1 MAKSEVV
8 KVALVTGGARGIG
21 RSIAAALAAEGMGV
35 VVADL
40 LDTSE
45 CVEQVRA
52 GGGKAMGVRADMADP
67 TAAKEAVSRTVEAFG
82 RLDVLINNAGMH
94 PQGRGWPPLR
104 EMELEFWERIIRANL
119 TSTAVSSRAA
129 LPHLADKHTGRIVNI
144 SGGGPWGGPEWV
156 SKYGNV
162 TGRGPYMAAKAGV
175 EILTRVMWE
184 EEKNR
189 GVAVTCLRPI
199 IRIALDYESE
209 EIRARNPGPEILMPH
224 LLWLLSAGPAEVGG
238 RVYEFD
244 GVRLSLIP
252 YLS

>member
-1 MAKSEVV
+1 MAKTEVV
-8 KVALVTGGARGIG
+8 NVALVTGGARGIG
-21 RSIAAALAAEGMGV
+21 CSIAAALASKGMGV
-35 VVADL
+35 MVADL

-45 CVEQVRA
+45 CVEQIRA
-52 GGGKAMGVRADMADP
+52 SGGKAMGVRADMADP
-67 TAAKEAVSRTVEAFG
+67 TAAKEAVLRTVEVFG

-119 TSTAVSSRAA
+119 TSTVVSSHAA
-129 LPHLADKHTGRIVNI
+129 LPHLADQHTGRIVNM
-144 SGGGPWGGPEWV
+144 SGGGPWGPEWT

-162 TGRGPYMAAKAGV
+162 AGRGPYMAAKAGV

-184 EEKNR
+184 EEKAR
-189 GVAVTCLRPI
+189 GVAVTCLRPT
-199 IRIALDYESE
+199 IRIALDYERE
-209 EIRARNPGPEILMPH
+209 EIRARHPGPGILMPH
-224 LLWLLSAGPAEVGG
+224 LLWLLSADPTEVGG

-244 GVRLSLIP
+244 GERLSPIP

>member
-1 MAKSEVV
+1 MAQSV

-21 RSIAAALAAEGMGV
+21 RSIAATLAAEGMGV

-45 CVEQVRA
+45 CIEQIRA
-52 GGGKAMGVRADMADP
+52 SGGKAMGVRADMADP
-67 TAAKEAVSRTVEAFG
+67 SAAKEAVLRTVEVFG

-129 LPHLADKHTGRIVNI
+129 LPHLADKHTGKIVNI
-144 SGGGPWGGPEWV
+144 SGGGPWGPEWV

-184 EEKNR
+184 EEKDR
-189 GVAVTCLRPI
+189 GLAVTCLRPI

-244 GVRLSLIP
+244 GERLSLIP

>member
-8 KVALVTGGARGIG
+8 NVALVTGGARGIG
-21 RSIAAALAAEGMGV
+21 RSIAATLASKGMPV
-35 VVADL
+35 MVADL

-45 CVEQVRA
+45 CIEQIRA
-52 GGGKAMGVRADMADP
+52 SGGKAMGVRADMADP
-67 TAAKEAVSRTVEAFG
+67 AAAKEAVSRTVEAFG

-94 PQGRGWPPLR
+94 PQGHGWPPLR

-119 TSTAVSSRAA
+119 TSTAVSTRAA
-129 LPHLADKHTGRIVNI
+129 LPHLTDKHTGRIVNI
-144 SGGGPWGGPEWV
+144 SGGGPWGPEWA
-156 SKYGNV
+156 SNYSNV
-162 TGRGPYMAAKAGV
+162 AGRAPYMAAKAGI

-189 GVAVTCLRPI
+189 GIAVTCLRPT
-199 IRIALDYESE
+199 IRIALDYERE
-209 EIRARNPGPEILMPH
+209 EIRARHPGPEVLMPH
-224 LLWLLSAGPAEVGG
+224 LLWLLSAGAAEVGG

-244 GVRLSLIP
+244 GERLSAVP

>member
-1 MAKSEVV
+1 MAQSV

-21 RSIAAALAAEGMGV
+21 RSIAATLAAEGMGV

-40 LDTSE
+40 LDTGE
-45 CVEQVRA
+45 CIEQIRA
-52 GGGKAMGVRADMADP
+52 SGGKAMGLRADMADP
-67 TAAKEAVSRTVEAFG
+67 TAAKEAVLRTVEVFG

-129 LPHLADKHTGRIVNI
+129 LPHLADKHTGKIVNI
-144 SGGGPWGGPEWV
+144 SGGGPWGPEWV

-184 EEKNR
+184 EEKDR
-189 GVAVTCLRPI
+189 GLAVTCLRPI

-244 GVRLSLIP
+244 GERLSLIP

>member
-1 MAKSEVV
+1 MTKTEVV
-8 KVALVTGGARGIG
+8 SVALITGSARGIG
-21 RSIAAALAAEGMGV
+21 RSIAATLAAQGMGV
-35 VVADL
+35 MVADL
-40 LDTSE
+40 LDASE
-45 CVEQVRA
+45 CVEQIRA
-52 GGGKAMGVRADMADP
+52 SGGKAMGVRADMADP
-67 TAAKEAVSRTVEAFG
+67 TAAKAAVSQTVEVFG

-94 PQGRGWPPLR
+94 SQGRGWPPLR

-144 SGGGPWGGPEWV
+144 SGGGPWGPEWV

-162 TGRGPYMAAKAGV
+162 AGRGPYMAAKSGV

-184 EEKNR
+184 EEKDR
-189 GVAVTCLRPI
+189 EIAVTCLRPT
-199 IRIALDYESE
+199 IRIALDYERE
-209 EIRARNPGPEILMPH
+209 EIRARHPGPEILMPH
-224 LLWLLSAGPAEVGG
+224 LLWLLSADPTEVGG

-244 GVRLSLIP
+244 GERLSPIP

>member
-1 MAKSEVV
+1 MTKTEVV
-8 KVALVTGGARGIG
+8 SVALITGGARGIG
-21 RSIAAALAAEGMGV
+21 RSIAAALAAKGMSV
-35 VVADL
+35 MVADL

-45 CVEQVRA
+45 CVEQIRA
-52 GGGKAMGVRADMADP
+52 SGGKAIGVRADMADP
-67 TAAKEAVSRTVEAFG
+67 TAAKEAVSQTVEVFG

-144 SGGGPWGGPEWV
+144 SGGGPWGPEWA

-162 TGRGPYMAAKAGV
+162 AGRGPYMAAKAGV

-184 EEKNR
+184 EEKDR
-189 GVAVTCLRPI
+189 GIAVTCLRPT
-199 IRIALDYESE
+199 IRIALDYERE
-209 EIRARNPGPEILMPH
+209 EIRARHPGPEILMPH
-224 LLWLLSAGPAEVGG
+224 LLWLLSADLTEVGG

-244 GVRLSLIP
+244 GESLSAIP